1 MVRWRRYRLAEVVSD
16 DDDND
21 DDDDDDDMADSMEH
35 QTIRAHLSPAPAL
48 IAILCKLDTGSSLN
62 TVLKPD

>member
-1 MVRWRRYRLAEVVSD
+1 MVRWRRYRLAEVGSD
-16 DDDND
+16 DDV
-21 DDDDDDDMADSMEH
+21 DDDDDMADSMEH

-62 TVLKPD
+62 TDLKPD

>member
-1 MVRWRRYRLAEVVSD
+1 MVRWRRYRLAEVGS
-16 DDDND
+16 D

-62 TVLKPD
+62 TDLKPD